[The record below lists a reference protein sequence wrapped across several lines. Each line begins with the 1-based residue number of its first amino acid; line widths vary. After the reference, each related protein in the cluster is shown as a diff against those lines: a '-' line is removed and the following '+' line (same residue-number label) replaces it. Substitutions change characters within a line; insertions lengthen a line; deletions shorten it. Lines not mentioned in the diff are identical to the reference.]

1 MWLDSSGDTFPRSG
15 ANMNGPVIGPAK
27 TNRAKPAVLLR
38 AQPSWAFFLDI
49 DGTLLALAAAPAGVT
64 VGRGLKQ
71 TLGQLCAATAGAVAL
86 VSGRRISE
94 VDSLFAPLRLPTAG
108 QHGVER
114 RNSCGVVH
122 RHAAPSHR
130 FSEIKSRLGP
140 LVARHPGL
148 LLEEKGFTLAIHYRQ
163 VPSLGG
169 HLHRLL
175 RERVDS
181 AADLRLQRG
190 KMVLEIVPKGSDKGI
205 AISEFMSESPFR
217 GRIPVFL
224 GDDVTDE
231 YGFSVVNA
239 MKGHSIKVGPGRSA
253 ARWRLPDVHAV
264 RSWLEQC
271 AGTLAPAKPGGQ
283 SRERAE

>member
-1 MWLDSSGDTFPRSG
+1 M
-15 ANMNGPVIGPAK
+15 
-27 TNRAKPAVLLR
+27 PAVLPG
-38 AQPSWAFFLDI
+38 AQPNWAFFLDI
-49 DGTLLALAAAPAGVT
+49 DGTLLALAATPAGVT
-64 VGRGLKQ
+64 VDRGLKQ
-71 TLGQLCAATAGAVAL
+71 TLGQLRTATGGAIAL
-86 VSGRRISE
+86 ISGRQIGE

-108 QHGVER
+108 QHGIER
-114 RNSCGVVH
+114 RDGSGIVH
-122 RHAAPSHR
+122 RYAAPPHW
-130 FSEIKSRLGP
+130 FGEIKSRLAP

-175 RERVDS
+175 REWVNS

-190 KMVLEIVPKGSDKGI
+190 KMVLEIVPIGSDKGSTI
-205 AISEFMSESPFR
+205 AEFMSESPFR

-239 MKGHSIKVGPGRSA
+239 MNGHSIKVGPGRSA

-264 RSWLEQC
+264 RAWLEQC
-271 AGTLAPAKPGGQ
+271 ASTLAAAKPGEQ
-283 SRERAE
+283 SRGRPK

>member
-1 MWLDSSGDTFPRSG
+1 
-15 ANMNGPVIGPAK
+15 MNGPLIGPAK
-27 TNRAKPAVLLR
+27 RNRTKPAVLPG
-38 AQPSWAFFLDI
+38 AQPNWAFFLDI
-49 DGTLLALAAAPAGVT
+49 DGTLLALAAAPAGVM
-64 VGRGLKQ
+64 VERELKQ
-71 TLGQLCAATAGAVAL
+71 TLGRLHAAVGGAVAL
-86 VSGRRISE
+86 VSGRRIGE

-114 RNSCGVVH
+114 RNRSGVMH

-130 FSEIKSRLGP
+130 LSEIKNRLAP

-163 VPSLGG
+163 VPGLGG

-175 RERVDS
+175 RERVNS

-205 AISEFMSESPFR
+205 AISEFMSESPFC

-231 YGFSVVNA
+231 FGFSVVNA
-239 MKGHSIKVGPGRSA
+239 MNGHSIKVGPGCSA

-264 RSWLEQC
+264 RLWLEQC
-271 AGTLAPAKPGGQ
+271 ASTLASAPPGGQ
-283 SRERAE
+283 SRERAR

>member
-1 MWLDSSGDTFPRSG
+1 MTIG
-15 ANMNGPVIGPAK
+15 NGSPFLPNAEPG
-27 TNRAKPAVLLR
+27 
-38 AQPSWAFFLDI
+38 WAFFLDI
-49 DGTLLALAAAPAGVT
+49 DGTLLALAATPAGVT
-64 VGRGLKQ
+64 VDRGLKR
-71 TLGQLCAATAGAVAL
+71 TLRQLRTATGGAIAL
-86 VSGRRISE
+86 ISGRRIRE

-108 QHGVER
+108 QHGMER
-114 RNSCGVVH
+114 RDGSGVVH
-122 RHAAPSHR
+122 RYAAPSYR
-130 FSEIKSRLGP
+130 FGEIKNRLAP

-148 LLEEKGFTLAIHYRQ
+148 LLEEKGLTLAIHYRQ

-175 RERVDS
+175 REWVNS

-190 KMVLEIVPKGSDKGI
+190 KMVVEIIPMGSDKGSTI
-205 AISEFMSESPFR
+205 TQFMSEIPFR
-217 GRIPVFL
+217 GKTPVFL

-239 MKGHSIKVGPGRSA
+239 MDGYSIKVGPGRSA

-271 AGTLAPAKPGGQ
+271 ANTLPPAEVSEQ
-283 SRERAE
+283 SRGPAE

>member
-1 MWLDSSGDTFPRSG
+1 MIRQQEKNRSRLAG
-15 ANMNGPVIGPAK
+15 
-27 TNRAKPAVLLR
+27 LLK
-38 AQPSWAFFLDI
+38 AEPGWAFFLDI
-49 DGTLLALAAAPAGVT
+49 DGTLLALAASPAGVI
-64 VGRGLKQ
+64 VDSGLKQ
-71 TLGQLCAATAGAVAL
+71 TLGQLRTATGGAIAL
-86 VSGRRISE
+86 ISGRTIDE
-94 VDSLFAPLRLPTAG
+94 VDRLFAPLRLPIAG

-114 RNSCGVVH
+114 RGSAGVLH
-122 RHAAPSHR
+122 RYAAVSR
-130 FSEIKSRLGP
+130 RLDEIKNRLAP

-148 LLEEKGFTLAIHYRQ
+148 LLEEKGLTLAVHYRQ

-175 RERVDS
+175 REWVNS
-181 AADLRLQRG
+181 AEDLRLQPG
-190 KMVLEIVPKGSDKGI
+190 KMVVEIIPLGSDKGSTI
-205 AISEFMSESPFR
+205 TEFMSESPFR

-239 MKGHSIKVGPGRSA
+239 MDGHSIKVGPGRSA

-271 AGTLAPAKPGGQ
+271 ARSLSDLAPTN
-283 SRERAE
+283 S